1 MNEQEINEMRMLSL
15 SAHVLVPMIE
25 DLHKY
30 AYEKLLAEFRNG
42 NIECVA
48 LIATCNAYK
57 MLLEEIEIKL
67 NNYENM
73 EKE

>member
-1 MNEQEINEMRMLSL
+1 MTDQELNDMRMLSL
-15 SAHVLVPMIE
+15 SAHVLVPLITS
-25 DLHKY
+25 LHEQ
-30 AYEKLLAEFRNG
+30 AYDKLLSSFRNG
-42 NIECVA
+42 STECNQ

-57 MLLEEIEIKL
+57 TLLEEIEIKL